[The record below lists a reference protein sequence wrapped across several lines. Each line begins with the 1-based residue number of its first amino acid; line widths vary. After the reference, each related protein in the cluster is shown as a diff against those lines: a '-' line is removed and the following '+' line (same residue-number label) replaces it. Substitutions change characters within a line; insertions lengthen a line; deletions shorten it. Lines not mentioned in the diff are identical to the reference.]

1 MNTGRKELQSILEEL
16 DELKLPN
23 MAAEL
28 QERYK
33 HPDFINLGRLELV
46 NAIVHA
52 EYNVT
57 MNNRYITRLKKAKLR
72 GSSCCLDNCKDS
84 KERQYQPTGIVSTLS
99 TLDFIR
105 NGMNLCVFGP
115 SDSGKT
121 YMAKAL
127 GTEACRDFRVAYY
140 HCDELTGE
148 LAAIRKIDYPKY
160 KKKVNSIANH
170 DLVILDDFLLHP
182 ITEDDEIK
190 ALYDVLERR
199 NELSRSCI
207 ICSQRDPKAWP
218 SMLMEDEVSANS
230 ILKRVTKHYSVM
242 IERKLAE

>member
-33 HPDFINLGRLELV
+33 QPDFINLGRLELV
-46 NAIVHA
+46 SAIVHA

-84 KERQYQPTGIVSTLS
+84 EQRQYQPAGIVSTLA

-148 LAAIRKIDYPKY
+148 LAAIRK
-160 KKKVNSIANH
+160 
-170 DLVILDDFLLHP
+170 
-182 ITEDDEIK
+182 
-190 ALYDVLERR
+190 
-199 NELSRSCI
+199 
-207 ICSQRDPKAWP
+207 
-218 SMLMEDEVSANS
+218 
-230 ILKRVTKHYSVM
+230 
-242 IERKLAE
+242 